1 VTPSLV
7 VTGIIAGY
15 LLLTLAVG
23 LRAGRHASESV
34 TGYVAGDRRFGL
46 LVMYFVT
53 GATVF
58 SAFAFLGG
66 PGWAY
71 SRGAAAFY
79 ILSYGVLGIAPWY
92 FLGPRAARLGRRLGF
107 VTQAQLL
114 VGRFPS
120 RALSALVALLSV
132 LAFIPYITLQ
142 MRGAGI
148 VIEAVTG
155 GLVPLWV
162 GAGVA
167 YGIVLVYVLVS
178 GVAAVGWTNT
188 LQGIFMLTI
197 AWTLGL
203 YLPWALYGGIGPM
216 FDEILAARPELLE
229 VPGLTA
235 GGEPW
240 SWGAYS
246 SAILVSAI
254 GLTMW
259 PHLFMKAFTARDDR
273 ILRRTVVLFP
283 TFQLFLIPVFL
294 IGFAGVLFVEDLAQP
309 DFILPHLILT
319 VDLPILVVGLFCA
332 GALSASM
339 STGDALLHA
348 TAAVAVEDGV
358 RPFVAM
364 GEAAQRLLMRM
375 LVVVAGGIAYVFAL
389 DDDQSLVVLLLSSYG
404 IIAQLAPPIVAAMY
418 WRRATTGGVL
428 AGMLAGSAVT
438 LVFFLSPELRPWE
451 VHEGILGLAVHLPV
465 LVGVSFLTSPQDGD
479 HTELFTD
486 PALPERRRDP
496 APAGMGPERSTEPA
510 GAARL
515 LGGTHSEPPQ
525 DGGREGA
532 P

>member
-1 VTPSLV
+1 MSPTV
-7 VTGIIAGY
+7 VITAIIAAY

-23 LRAGRHASESV
+23 LRAGKEASASV

-120 RALSALVALLSV
+120 RFLSALVAALSV

-148 VIEAVTG
+148 VIEAVTDG
-155 GLVPLWV
+155 MIPLWV
-162 GAGVA
+162 GAAVA

-178 GVAAVGWTNT
+178 GVSAVGWTNT

-197 AWTLGL
+197 AWILGI
-203 YLPWALYGGIGPM
+203 YLPWSLYGGVGPM
-216 FDEILAARPELLE
+216 FQEILAERPELLE

-235 GGEPW
+235 GGQPW
-240 SWGAYS
+240 GWGAYS
-246 SAILVSAI
+246 SAILVSAV
-254 GLTMW
+254 GLCMW
-259 PHLFMKAFTARDDR
+259 PHLFMKAFTARDDA

-294 IGFAGVLFVEDLAQP
+294 IGFAGVLFVDELAQP
-309 DFILPHLILT
+309 DFILPHLILN
-319 VDLPILVVGLFCA
+319 VDLPVLVVGLFCA

-339 STGDALLHA
+339 STGDALMHA
-348 TAAVAVEDGV
+348 TASVAVEDGI
-358 RPFVAM
+358 RPFVKLQ
-364 GEAAQRLLMRM
+364 EATQRALIRS
-375 LVVVAGGIAYVFAL
+375 LVVVAGGIAYFFAL
-389 DDDQSLVVLLLSSYG
+389 DEDQSLVVLLLSSYG

-418 WRRATTGGVL
+418 WRRATTAGAVGGMV
-428 AGMLAGSAVT
+428 AGSAVT
-438 LVFFLSPELRPWE
+438 LFFFLLPELRPWE
-451 VHEGILGLAVHLPV
+451 IHEGILGLAVHVPV
-465 LVGVSFLTSPQDGD
+465 LVGLSWMTAPQPET
-479 HTELFTD
+479 HTGLFTHPD
-486 PALPERRRDP
+486 LPER
-496 APAGMGPERSTEPA
+496 SV
-510 GAARL
+510 
-515 LGGTHSEPPQ
+515 GG
-525 DGGREGA
+525 
-532 P
+532 

>member
-1 VTPSLV
+1 MEQWHV
-7 VTGIIAGY
+7 VTLVIAAYLGI
-15 LLLTLAVG
+15 TLGIG
-23 LRAGRHASESV
+23 LRAGRGTSESV

-92 FLGPRAARLGRRLGF
+92 YLGPHAARLGRRLGF

-120 RALSALVALLSV
+120 RTLSAIVAVLSV
-132 LAFIPYITLQ
+132 LAFVPYITLQ

-148 VIEAVTG
+148 VIETVTEG
-155 GLVPLWV
+155 HVPLWA
-162 GAGVA
+162 GAAVA

-178 GVAAVGWTNT
+178 GVSAVGWTNT
-188 LQGIFMLTI
+188 FQGMFMVVI
-197 AWTLGL
+197 AWALGL
-203 YLPWALYGGIGPM
+203 YLPWKLYGGIGPM
-216 FDEILAARPELLE
+216 FEGILAARPELLE

-235 GGEPW
+235 GGDPW

-246 SAILVSAI
+246 SAILVSAV

-273 ILRRTVVLFP
+273 TLRRTVVLFP
-283 TFQLFLIPVFL
+283 TFQFFLVPVFL
-294 IGFAGVLFVEDLAQP
+294 IGFAGVLFVDELAQP
-309 DFILPHLILT
+309 DFILPHLVLS
-319 VDLPILVVGLFCA
+319 VDLPVLVVGLFCA

-348 TAAVAVEDGV
+348 SASVVVEDGV
-358 RPFVAM
+358 RPFLKLT
-364 GEAAQRLLMRM
+364 EATERTLMRV
-375 LVVVAGGIAYVFAL
+375 LVLVTGAIAYVFAL
-389 DDDQSLVVLLLSSYG
+389 DDDQSLVALLLSSYG

-418 WRRATTGGVL
+418 WKRATTAGAL
-428 AGMLAGSAVT
+428 AGLVAGSAVT
-438 LVFFLSPELRPWE
+438 LFLFLNPGLRPWE
-451 VHEGILGLAVHLPV
+451 IHEGILGLAVHLPV
-465 LVGVSFLTSPQDGD
+465 LMVVSLMGTPQPED
-479 HTELFTD
+479 HTQLFTH
-486 PALPERRRDP
+486 PNLPEQP
-496 APAGMGPERSTEPA
+496 T
-510 GAARL
+510 
-515 LGGTHSEPPQ
+515 
-525 DGGREGA
+525 
-532 P
+532 